1 MRIDPRLGL
10 GAVGF
15 ADRPG
20 GGKPRI
26 VGVDFRAPD
35 PAAEQGLAGFRAH
48 RRPITAAFARTCN
61 ATRIRQFQSG
71 KHQSLKIPM
80 ATLTVDATGQIRAWS
95 RQAEELL
102 GYSRSE
108 AVGQSVEI
116 IIPPHLRDRH
126 WAGFGRFVQT
136 GISVLPDVITTTA
149 VHKNGQLVKLPIS
162 VKAVYGDDRKI
173 MAVEATFH
181 PSREAT

>member
-1 MRIDPRLGL
+1 
-10 GAVGF
+10 
-15 ADRPG
+15 
-20 GGKPRI
+20 
-26 VGVDFRAPD
+26 
-35 PAAEQGLAGFRAH
+35 
-48 RRPITAAFARTCN
+48 
-61 ATRIRQFQSG
+61 
-71 KHQSLKIPM
+71 M
-80 ATLTVDATGQIRAWS
+80 ATLTVDTTSQIRTWN
-95 RQAEELL
+95 REAEELL

-136 GISVLPDVITTTA
+136 GISVLPEVVTTTA
-149 VHKNGQLVKLPIS
+149 VHGQLVKLPIS
-162 VKAVYGDDRKI
+162 VKAVYGDDKKI

>member
-1 MRIDPRLGL
+1 M
-10 GAVGF
+10 A
-15 ADRPG
+15 
-20 GGKPRI
+20 
-26 VGVDFRAPD
+26 
-35 PAAEQGLAGFRAH
+35 
-48 RRPITAAFARTCN
+48 
-61 ATRIRQFQSG
+61 
-71 KHQSLKIPM
+71 
-80 ATLTVDATGQIRAWS
+80 ATLTMDTAGQICCRS
-95 RQAEELL
+95 REAEELL

-136 GISVLPDVITTTA
+136 GISALPEVVTTTA
-149 VHKNGQLVKLPIS
+149 VHKTGQLVKLQIS
-162 VKAVYGDDRKI
+162 VKALYGDDKKI

>member
-1 MRIDPRLGL
+1 
-10 GAVGF
+10 
-15 ADRPG
+15 
-20 GGKPRI
+20 
-26 VGVDFRAPD
+26 
-35 PAAEQGLAGFRAH
+35 
-48 RRPITAAFARTCN
+48 
-61 ATRIRQFQSG
+61 
-71 KHQSLKIPM
+71 M
-80 ATLTVDATGQIRAWS
+80 ATLAVDTTGQIRTWS
-95 RQAEELL
+95 REAEELL

-136 GISVLPDVITTTA
+136 GISVLPEVVTTTA